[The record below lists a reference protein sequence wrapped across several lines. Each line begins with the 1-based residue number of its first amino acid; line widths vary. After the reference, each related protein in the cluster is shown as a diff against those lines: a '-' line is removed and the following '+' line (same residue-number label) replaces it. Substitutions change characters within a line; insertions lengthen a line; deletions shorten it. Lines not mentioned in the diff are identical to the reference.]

1 MKKCFVLLIILVFTT
16 KVHSQSTVSELIF
29 SCDTIESILQNY
41 SKYDSS
47 VGGILLSLPSDGR
60 VDLLRLYNNVKKLV
74 DRFMFVC
81 DNRLKAAIN
90 KAEWLTDYYGDIRYR
105 GFEDIGLSEKYCGL
119 SGVILLDSL
128 YNDESDLILYVNDQ
142 IDSTY
147 LMNKVLN
154 EKDLEKIDFIVNN
167 YYNNGFESPDP
178 TQILHLFT
186 SHLETYSR
194 LFSLLRE
201 KRSSYTTTDTT
212 LKVSEKKYFE
222 ENMNLNDS
230 DVMYVYKHII
240 LDMPTAEETLYWE
253 EQRKEYLEF
262 EQLHLI
268 MLDSLKKI
276 HLYEDSLRYVH
287 YLDTLSG
294 QAKLEYLIWHDS
306 TLVHMDGRMRT
317 VAIADDGYR
326 FDTLSNEDLIN
337 RFQMLNFDSLM
348 ELKIKSTFEIN
359 SNVQIVY
366 MHKITQIL
374 GDRFLNHSLD
384 PNDPK
389 LKQALDR
396 FDEFVVKLFDSE
408 GFVQLSLQ
416 SEITVCYER
425 LWLLIEPY
433 MLARIDSCKS
443 ILVLDANVW
452 HYMMDETRVKYLHDK
467 AQEAIIKGDLKKA
480 KCYIRPMEA
489 FTLNAQPTLTA
500 LPPRRHAV
508 RNIEI
513 SYDWYEKY
521 HLPILE
527 KLGLR

>member
-1 MKKCFVLLIILVFTT
+1 MIVNKKIIASVLAVASVL
-16 KVHSQSTVSELIF
+16 TVSAGALADDNITVTVNGNNVSFVEITPFIENDHTLVPMREIF
-29 SCDTIESILQNY
+29 EALGADVQWDNETRTVIS
-41 SKYDSS
+41 YDS
-47 VGGILLSLPSDGR
+47 VSD
-60 VDLLRLYNNVKKLV
+60 VSIT
-74 DRFMFVC
+74 M
-81 DNRLKAAIN
+81 
-90 KAEWLTDYYGDIRYR
+90 
-105 GFEDIGLSEKYCGL
+105 
-119 SGVILLDSL
+119 
-128 YNDESDLILYVNDQ
+128 Q
-142 IDSTY
+142 I
-147 LMNKVLN
+147 
-154 EKDLEKIDFIVNN
+154 
-167 YYNNGFESPDP
+167 
-178 TQILHLFT
+178 
-186 SHLETYSR
+186 
-194 LFSLLRE
+194 
-201 KRSSYTTTDTT
+201 
-212 LKVSEKKYFE
+212 
-222 ENMNLNDS
+222 DS